1 MKPEMEVIADQ
12 TKAVIYC
19 RVSSVA
25 QVAKGHG
32 IASQETRCR
41 EFARMKHYDVQEVF
55 KDEAVSGGVIDRPG
69 MLSML
74 AYLKKHKRGGGHTV
88 IIDDISRLARDI
100 KSHLDLR
107 VAISQAGGRLESPSI
122 EFGEDSD
129 SILVENLLASVSQHQ
144 RQKNTGQTYNRMRAR
159 LMNGYWPFI
168 NTMGYRFEKREG
180 EGKVLVRDEPVASII
195 QEALEGFASGRFQTQ
210 AEVKRFLEGQP
221 AFPKPRSGVVY
232 NEQVNRLLNR
242 VVYSGYV
249 ERPDW
254 GVSLRQG
261 RHEGLVSLET
271 FQKVQERLRRGA
283 KVPARADIR
292 TDFPLRGF
300 VLCGDCE
307 RPMTSCW
314 STSKT
319 GKKHPYY
326 MCFSKGCESYRKSIK
341 RDAMEAEFKALLST
355 IRPSRTLFEIAKA
368 MFKDAWEQQREQS
381 RAMVQGLRRQMAQ
394 AEKQISQL
402 LDRVVEASNPKVI
415 AAYEERIGTLE
426 REKLILAEQLQS
438 GGQVHRPFE
447 EMFELAL
454 GFLSNPC
461 KIWESERLEDKQT
474 ALRLTF
480 SDRLTYDRNQ
490 GFRTPKTSLIFK
502 ALQGIETGKMVMAE
516 REGFEPSVRSRVQR
530 FSRPPR
536 STTPAP
542 LRGIMAGAAHG
553 TRASGREP
561 SARPLAR
568 QAMLA

>member
-1 MKPEMEVIADQ
+1 MNESSKQ
-12 TKAVIYC
+12 QAVIYC
-19 RVSSVA
+19 RVSSAA

-41 EFARMKHYDVQEVF
+41 EFARMKRYEVQEVF
-55 KDEAVSGGVIDRPG
+55 KDEAVSGGMINRPG

-74 AYLKKHKRGGGHTV
+74 AYLKKHKRGGGHVV
-88 IIDDISRLARDI
+88 IIDNIDRLARDI
-100 KSHLDLR
+100 KAHLELR
-107 VAISQAGGRLESPSI
+107 VAISESGGRLESPSI

-144 RQKNTGQTYNRMRAR
+144 RQKNTEQTLNRMRAR
-159 LMNGYWPFI
+159 VMNGYW
-168 NTMGYRFEKREG
+168 TLKDCLGYRYERRDG

-195 QEALEGFASGRFQTQ
+195 QEALEGFAIGRFQTQ
-210 AEVKRFLEGQP
+210 AEVKRFLESKP
-221 AFPKPRSGVVY
+221 EYPKARDGVVY
-232 NEQVNRLLNR
+232 DEHVNRLLNR
-242 VVYSGYV
+242 VIYAGYV

-254 GVSLRQG
+254 GVSLRPG
-261 RHEGLVSLET
+261 RHEGLISLET
-271 FQKVQERLRRGA
+271 YQRIQQRLRAGA
-283 KVPARADIR
+283 KAPARADISA
-292 TDFPLRGF
+292 DFPLRGF

-326 MCFSKGCESYRKSIK
+326 MCFTKGCESYRKSIK
-341 RDAMEAEFKALLST
+341 RDAMEAEFEALLSDV
-355 IRPSRTLFEIAKA
+355 RPSRTMFEIAKA
-368 MFKDAWEQQREQS
+368 MFKEAWEQQREQS
-381 RAMVQGLRRQMAQ
+381 RTVVQGLRRQLAQ

-402 LDRVVEASNPKVI
+402 LDRVIEASNPRVV
-415 AAYEERIGTLE
+415 AAYEDRIGALE
-426 REKLILAEQLQS
+426 REKLVLAEKLES
-438 GGQVHRPFE
+438 GGQSYRPFE

-454 GFLSNPC
+454 SFLSNPC

-474 ALRLTF
+474 VLKLTF
-480 SDRLTYDRNQ
+480 SDRLTYDRNL

-502 ALQGIETGKMVMAE
+502 ALGEIETGRMVMAE

-542 LRGIMAGAAHG
+542 LRGVVAGAGSAPGRARG
-553 TRASGREP
+553 TLAQGFWRRKP
-561 SARPLAR
+561 SAPKF
-568 QAMLA
+568 